1 MLYDKEFSEKIVN
14 TINEND
20 SGYIV
25 IREEID
31 YLSETKKVSIY
42 CKEEIRMD
50 LIEKL
55 ESNSKEVINTGGI
68 TLYKEM
74 SFTKENSIIDYKVSN
89 KITVGGI
96 TYIENV
102 KDKLNFDVLL

>member
-1 MLYDKEFSEKIVN
+1 MLYDKEFSEKKVN

-31 YLSETKKVSIY
+31 FLSETKKVSIY

-55 ESNSKEVINTGGI
+55 ESNGKEVINTLSSWMLLTDLSLLNRQTPTMLQI
-68 TLYKEM
+68 VT
-74 SFTKENSIIDYKVSN
+74 
-89 KITVGGI
+89 
-96 TYIENV
+96 TYII
-102 KDKLNFDVLL
+102 